1 LVSKDGV
8 FLEIVSCTS
17 WWCFTWVYIKL

>member
-1 LVSKDGV
+1 MVF